1 MAPDDFSSQE
11 TQLLEQGTQ
20 LLGKHTQP
28 LETPAFDTIQPPADE
43 EQEALAALKALE
55 ERRAARRRS
64 VLIKAGAAAGALA
77 LVVGG
82 FFFARSALNKPKTN
96 SPYEFAEV
104 TRDDFKVSVQG
115 SGALQPYAQV
125 VVTPEVD
132 GIIDTVNVSE
142 GQQVKA
148 GDVLFTLRNSEIDK
162 SIADAEEAYSK
173 AQAEV
178 SKAYEALS
186 KAEGE
191 RDTAKAKHDSAQAAA
206 DSARAQAQA
215 AYDAAFNKIANP
227 ANNEFAEQE
236 RIYNDKKKEIDV
248 DGKKKTYD
256 EAAADCAEAKSIVDD
271 AKLVLDDA
279 LYKQQHLPSDATP
292 EERKEAQDRV
302 DEANDMLRAANDNLA
317 DAERVL
323 VDAESI
329 YTDAANKMKPVDD
342 KYSEAAT
349 AHQSALAA
357 AASAGDAAKSR
368 YAIPDVPSYDESS
381 FDSSIESARSGITS
395 AESSLKTAERA
406 LNTEKEK
413 GEKRTVKAPKG
424 GRIISFSAVVGASVG
439 GASGGTTSSS
449 KSTSSLATIAD
460 VSQMRVSLE
469 INEIDITSVKAGQRA
484 TVTFAS
490 VPGLEQEARV
500 VDVATVS
507 SGSGESAGGASGVA
521 TFTVDCVIPKPDSRL
536 KPGMTAT
543 ITIYTTDLQNVLV
556 VPAAALRE
564 LSDGIFVD
572 VVDDPSEL
580 DKLTE
585 DSPAPKTTRVK
596 VKVLEQSSSQ
606 AVIESGLSEGDIVLV
621 SGPGTTK
628 SIDEMTQEDID
639 ALSPEE
645 IDALSSSLDE

>member
-1 MAPDDFSSQE
+1 MASDDFSSQE
-11 TQLLEQGTQ
+11 TQLLADETQ
-20 LLGKHTQP
+20 LLERETQS

-206 DSARAQAQA
+206 DSAQAQAQA
-215 AYDAAFNKIANP
+215 AYDAAFNPIKNDADAKFAVVQKRYDDQKKIWDP
-227 ANNEFAEQE
+227 E
-236 RIYNDKKKEIDV
+236 
-248 DGKKKTYD
+248 GKKKLYD
-256 EAAADCAEAKSIVDD
+256 EATSDYVEAQSKCDQAEVDLDIAEKYEASLDDDDPKKEAAKRQVMEAKE
-271 AKLVLDDA
+271 A
-279 LYKQQHLPSDATP
+279 LGIAVTNLEITREAFDEAASTYKDATDHMKQY
-292 EERKEAQDRV
+292 EDELAQ
-302 DEANDMLRAANDNLA
+302 A
-317 DAERVL
+317 
-323 VDAESI
+323 S
-329 YTDAANKMKPVDD
+329 
-342 KYSEAAT
+342 T
-349 AHQSALAA
+349 AHQEALAA

-368 YAIPDVPSYDESS
+368 YAIPDVPSYDEAS

-413 GEKRTVKAPKG
+413 GEKRTVKAPKPG
-424 GRIISFSAVVGASVG
+424 NIISFSAVVGASVG

-572 VVDDPSEL
+572 VLDDPSEM

-596 VKVLEQSSSQ
+596 VKVLQQSSSQ

-645 IDALSSSLDE
+645 IDALSSSMDE

>member
-215 AYDAAFNKIANP
+215 AYDAAFNKVADP
-227 ANNEFAEQE
+227 ANREFADQE
-236 RIYNDKKKEIDV
+236 KIYNDKKKFIDV
-248 DGKKKTYD
+248 DGKKQDYADATAICAQAQDVYD
-256 EAAADCAEAKSIVDD
+256 RADDEVTFAEDRYIANPSPENEKLLEDAKKARAEAMDD
-271 AKLVLDDA
+271 LDGARD
-279 LYKQQHLPSDATP
+279 LMLAT
-292 EERKEAQDRV
+292 
-302 DEANDMLRAANDNLA
+302 
-317 DAERVL
+317 
-323 VDAESI
+323 ESI
-329 YTDAANKMKPVDD
+329 YLDAVEEMKDPEA
-342 KYSEAAT
+342 KYSAAAT
-349 AHQSALAA
+349 AHQEALAA

-572 VVDDPSEL
+572 VLDDPSEM

-596 VKVLEQSSSQ
+596 VKVLQQSSSQ

-645 IDALSSSLDE
+645 IDALSSSMDE

>member
-1 MAPDDFSSQE
+1 MASDDFSSQE
-11 TQLLEQGTQ
+11 TQLLADETQ
-20 LLGKHTQP
+20 LLEQETKH

-215 AYDAAFNKIANP
+215 AYDAAFNKIADP
-227 ANNEFAEQE
+227 ANKEFEEQE
-236 RIYNDKKKEIDV
+236 KIYNDKKKFIDV
-248 DGKKKTYD
+248 DGKKQDYADATAICAQAQDVYD
-256 EAAADCAEAKSIVDD
+256 RADDEVTFAEDRYIANPSPENEKLLEDAKKARAEAMDD
-271 AKLVLDDA
+271 LDGARD
-279 LYKQQHLPSDATP
+279 LMLAT
-292 EERKEAQDRV
+292 
-302 DEANDMLRAANDNLA
+302 
-317 DAERVL
+317 
-323 VDAESI
+323 ESI
-329 YTDAANKMKPVDD
+329 YLDAVEEMKDPEA
-342 KYSEAAT
+342 KYSAAAT
-349 AHQSALAA
+349 AHQEALAA

-368 YAIPDVPSYDESS
+368 YAIPDVPSYDEAS

-413 GEKRTVKAPKG
+413 GEKRTVKAPKPG
-424 GRIISFSAVVGASVG
+424 NIISFSAVVGASVG

-572 VVDDPSEL
+572 VLDDPSEM

-596 VKVLEQSSSQ
+596 VKVLQQSSSQ

-645 IDALSSSLDE
+645 IDALSSSMDE